1 MNETR
6 VGSLGWIRFILQF
19 ASVAIIYLIA
29 SVPPIVAFGMSSSG
43 LLGSVALSMAAAL
56 LVCWLWL
63 RRDGALAQA
72 WNLALPAPLWRTLAL
87 AALAAGAIIAWFQVG
102 TLLTK
107 SAGLGTP
114 QVAEVLDFV
123 TESPASLALWIVV
136 VAWFAAGFGEELL
149 YRGFLMDRLQRLRG
163 IGGNIWLVIFI
174 QAALFGIS
182 HGYQSMSGVIV
193 TGVVGFFFGWLR
205 VRCGGNL
212 WACIIAHALV
222 DTLMMSA
229 AYAGKVGLI
238 PIAS

>member
-1 MNETR
+1 MSEAK
-6 VGSLGWIRFILQF
+6 VGTLGWGRFVLQF
-19 ASVAIIYLIA
+19 LTVVVLYIAATVPAIVI
-29 SVPPIVAFGMSSSG
+29 FGMTSLG
-43 LLGSVALSMAAAL
+43 LLGSVAFSMAAAL
-56 LVCWLWL
+56 ALCWVWL
-63 RRDGALAQA
+63 RKDNALVAA
-72 WNLALPAPLWRTLAL
+72 WDLSIPRPFWRTLAL
-87 AALAAGAIIAWFQVG
+87 ALLAAGLVIAWFQVG
-102 TLLTK
+102 TLLMKTL
-107 SAGLGTP
+107 GLGAP
-114 QVAEVLDFV
+114 QVTEILDFV
-123 TESPASLALWIVV
+123 TESPTSLALWIVV

-222 DTLMMSA
+222 DTLMMGA
-229 AYAGKVGLI
+229 AYAGKMGLL